1 MKIGS
6 PHETSRA
13 IRRSSTHSTPT
24 SGVQFRTLPING
36 LEKLGGKFN
45 HGYLPGSKK
54 WAILYQGAKKP
65 LNDRRLTAALLMTYF
80 QVERLNGLVCVIIYK
95 LKTSNAHDG
104 KTKTQVLRE

>member
-1 MKIGS
+1 MDHPTKLV
-6 PHETSRA
+6 A
-13 IRRSSTHSTPT
+13 RSGALQPT
-24 SGVQFRTLPING
+24 VLPQTAYGPFRTLPING

-54 WAILYQGAKKP
+54 WAILYQGAKKT